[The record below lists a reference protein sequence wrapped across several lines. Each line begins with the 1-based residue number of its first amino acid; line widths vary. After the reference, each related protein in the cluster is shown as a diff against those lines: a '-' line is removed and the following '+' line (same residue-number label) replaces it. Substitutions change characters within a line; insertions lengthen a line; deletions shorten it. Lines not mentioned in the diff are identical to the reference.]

1 MWIDIIIFILGVA
14 LISYIMMMHI
24 QMIWNNVKIYKL
36 LGSPKSLE
44 DLPTQE
50 NLINIFSELN
60 KKSTYDEKDQDMKG
74 YV

>member
-1 MWIDIIIFILGVA
+1 MWIDILIFILGVA
-14 LISYIMMMHI
+14 LISYIMIMHI

-36 LGSPKSLE
+36 LGSPESLE
-44 DLPTQE
+44 NLPTQE

-60 KKSTYDEKDQDMKG
+60 KKSTYDEEDQDMKG